1 MRTSLIARHM
11 LSLTLAA
18 AAAACADAT
27 APSAPAAASR
37 SAALVATD
45 AAYNTGSGSF
55 ANTDHVSVTIPT
67 QFAIQDRCAGGR
79 FGEIIV
85 FQGDQHL
92 VFTQT
97 TNSTGQLNVKIQW
110 SASDIT
116 GVGQYTGF
124 SYRATGVTQDHTV
137 INGSYP
143 YTETMINN
151 YHVIGQ
157 GQATNGN
164 LHETVH
170 FTVNANGEITA
181 WVTDYNFD
189 CQGTPSF

>member
-1 MRTSLIARHM
+1 MRIARYT
-11 LSLTLAA
+11 LSLALL
-18 AAAACADAT
+18 AAAACADSAT
-27 APSAPAAASR
+27 APTAPAAAR
-37 SAALVATD
+37 SLAVVAPEVV
-45 AAYNTGSGSF
+45 YNTGSGSF
-55 ANTDHVSVTIPT
+55 AGNHQSVNVQIPT
-67 QFAIQDRCAGGR
+67 QFAVQDRCAGGR

-97 TNSTGQLNVKIQW
+97 TNSTGHLNVKVQW
-110 SASDIT
+110 NANDIT
-116 GVGQYTGF
+116 GIGQYTGF
-124 SYRATGVTQDHTV
+124 TYRATGVTQDHTV
-137 INGSYP
+137 INGDFP

-151 YHVIGQ
+151 YHVVGQ

-170 FTVNANGEITA
+170 FTVNANGDITA